1 MIVYSF
7 TGIRSAGSYTQY
19 IYTLREWKGFKVNNK
34 MGGSGNTVI
43 TNLYTFIFEST
54 TFKKAI
60 FWEHFES
67 TIAIEAGLKVISFKL
82 LHYSLYSLY
91 GTLTLKVTGLGSLT
105 FLYTSIRLLTVLFQP
120 DKKEYVT

>member
-19 IYTLREWKGFKVNNK
+19 IYTLREWKGFKVN
-34 MGGSGNTVI
+34 
-43 TNLYTFIFEST
+43 
-54 TFKKAI
+54 
-60 FWEHFES
+60 
-67 TIAIEAGLKVISFKL
+67 VISFKL

-105 FLYTSIRLLTVLFQP
+105 FLYTSIR
-120 DKKEYVT
+120 